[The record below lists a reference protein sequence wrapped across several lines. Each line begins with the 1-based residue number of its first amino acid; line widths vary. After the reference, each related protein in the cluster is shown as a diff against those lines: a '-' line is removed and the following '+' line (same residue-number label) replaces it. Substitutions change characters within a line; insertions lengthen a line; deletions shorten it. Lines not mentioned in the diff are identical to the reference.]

1 MKETGKL
8 ETAIKRIPI
17 EKEREKLK
25 EKLKIE
31 LNFN

>member
-8 ETAIKRIPI
+8 ETAIERIPI

-25 EKLKIE
+25 IE